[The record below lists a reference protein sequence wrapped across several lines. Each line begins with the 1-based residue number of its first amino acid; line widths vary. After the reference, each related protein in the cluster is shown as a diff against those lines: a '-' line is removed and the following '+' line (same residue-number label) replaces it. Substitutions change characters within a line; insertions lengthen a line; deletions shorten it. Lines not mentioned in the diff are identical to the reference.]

1 MENNIDIN
9 RMSRIHERY
18 ENKIDPELNKRI
30 KQRIEEMYREDLT
43 RKKEEEQLERLTTI
57 DQRIEEA
64 KLNTRQTKRNWKYSE
79 RKRKVQLYKRAIA
92 LVVGGAVTAAVL
104 VKTPIGGK
112 IVEFSETKI
121 ENMKEDY
128 EQYKLNREKEEYYNS
143 NMEESV
149 YESTGQTIQEIMEKG
164 RHVK

>member
-1 MENNIDIN
+1 M
-9 RMSRIHERY
+9 
-18 ENKIDPELNKRI
+18 
-30 KQRIEEMYREDLT
+30 
-43 RKKEEEQLERLTTI
+43 
-57 DQRIEEA
+57 
-64 KLNTRQTKRNWKYSE
+64 
-79 RKRKVQLYKRAIA
+79 
-92 LVVGGAVTAAVL
+92 

-121 ENMKEDY
+121 EDIKSDY
-128 EQYKLNREKEEYYNS
+128 EQYKLNSEKEEYYNS

>member
-30 KQRIEEMYREDLT
+30 KQRIEEMYREDLA

-64 KLNTRQTKRNWKYSE
+64 RLNTRQTKRNWK
-79 RKRKVQLYKRAIA
+79 
-92 LVVGGAVTAAVL
+92 
-104 VKTPIGGK
+104 
-112 IVEFSETKI
+112 
-121 ENMKEDY
+121 
-128 EQYKLNREKEEYYNS
+128 
-143 NMEESV
+143 
-149 YESTGQTIQEIMEKG
+149 
-164 RHVK
+164 

>member
-64 KLNTRQTKRNWKYSE
+64 GLNTRQTKRNWKYSE

-92 LVVGGAVTAAVL
+92 LVVGGAVTATVL

>member
-92 LVVGGAVTAAVL
+92 LVVGGAVTATVL
-104 VKTPIGGK
+104 AKTPIGGK

>member
-1 MENNIDIN
+1 MENNIDIE
-9 RMSRIHERY
+9 RMSRIHEKY
-18 ENKIDPELNKRI
+18 ESEIDPELNKRI
-30 KQRIEEMYREDLT
+30 KQHIEEMYREDLT
-43 RKKEEEQLERLTTI
+43 RKKEEEQIERLATI
-57 DQRIEEA
+57 DQRVEEVRL
-64 KLNTRQTKRNWKYSE
+64 KTREIKRNWKYNE
-79 RKRKVQLYKRAIA
+79 KKRKVQLYKRAIA
-92 LVVGGAVTAAVL
+92 LVVGGAVTATVL